1 VQVKVQRKARSQRT
15 AHCHGQ
21 EAEHE
26 VVGGALL
33 LAGGV
38 LLAEQEVVGGVLLAE
53 QEVVGGALLLA
64 GGALLLAGG
73 APGDS
78 SGLCVDPAH
87 LCSQ

>member
-21 EAEHE
+21 EAE
-26 VVGGALL
+26 
-33 LAGGV
+33 
-38 LLAEQEVVGGVLLAE
+38 
-53 QEVVGGALLLA
+53 QEVVGGALLAEQEVGRRTLLVV
-64 GGALLLAGG
+64 GGALLAEQEVGRRTLLLAGG
-73 APGDS
+73 APGDG

>member
-33 LAGGV
+33 LAGG
-38 LLAEQEVVGGVLLAE
+38 ALLAE

-64 GGALLLAGG
+64 GGA
-73 APGDS
+73 PGDG

>member
-15 AHCHGQ
+15 EHCHGQ
-21 EAEHE
+21 EAELE

-33 LAGGV
+33 
-38 LLAEQEVVGGVLLAE
+38 AEQEVGSCT
-53 QEVVGGALLLA
+53 LLLA

-73 APGDS
+73 APGDG

>member
-21 EAEHE
+21 E
-26 VVGGALL
+26 V
-33 LAGGV
+33 
-38 LLAEQEVVGGVLLAE
+38 E
-53 QEVVGGALLLA
+53 QEVVGGALLAEQEVGRRSLLA
-64 GGALLLAGG
+64 EQEVIGGALLLAGG
-73 APGDS
+73 APGDG

>member
-1 VQVKVQRKARSQRT
+1 MQVKVQRKARSQRT

-33 LAGGV
+33 
-38 LLAEQEVVGGVLLAE
+38 AEQEVI
-53 QEVVGGALLLA
+53 GGALLLA